1 VNNASETIALLNNRV
16 SVRSYK
22 DDPVPEELIDQVLQ
36 AAFRAP
42 TSSNIQT
49 YSVVIVQDPVI
60 RKQLAAVAGGQKH
73 VEKAPV
79 FLAFCADLTR
89 LEYALAKNGNT
100 LVDNNMEVGLV
111 ASIDVALVGMSTYL
125 AAESVGL
132 KGVMIGALR
141 NDAVATARILGL
153 PSQVYCVFGMC
164 LGFPEDVPPQ
174 KPRMDYSTMVHYE
187 RFGALRDNRDTGSSL
202 DDYDAALE
210 AHYNSIGIPTTPD
223 SWTHDMDKKFSPQ
236 LREGLREQLKQLG
249 FDFR

>member
-1 VNNASETIALLNNRV
+1 MNDASETIALLNNRV

-36 AAFRAP
+36 ASFRAP

-60 RKQLAAVAGGQKH
+60 RKQLATVAGGQKH
-73 VEKAPV
+73 VEDAPV

-89 LEYALAKNGNT
+89 IEYALAKHGNT
-100 LVDNNMEVGLV
+100 LVDNNLEVGLV
-111 ASIDVALVGMSTYL
+111 ASVDAALVGMSAYL

-164 LGFPEDVPPQ
+164 LGFPDQVPPQ

-210 AHYNSIGIPTTPD
+210 AHYKSIGMPTTPD

-236 LREGLREQLKQLG
+236 LREGLREQLRQLG